1 MMTSLAI
8 VDVAA
13 SVGCSY
19 PILVLLRWDVVML
32 SLNLIVVVVVDD
44 STNHAKSV
52 DVPIFDLVDDHDD
65 AMIDLNVVAAL
76 FLNDV
81 VMYVLL

>member
-1 MMTSLAI
+1 MTSLVI

-13 SVGCSY
+13 SVGCSC
-19 PILVLLRWDVVML
+19 PILVLLRWGRCDAK
-32 SLNLIVVVVVDD
+32 SESDVVVDD

-52 DVPIFDLVDDHDD
+52 DDPIFDLDDDHDD

-76 FLNDV
+76 FLDDV
-81 VMYVLL
+81 VMCVLL